1 MLSAW
6 LTGMGSGLTGFAG
19 FLKDVFNAVIGLFY
33 AVPEGGTTAALTD
46 FGLLAAGVFG
56 ATFIFFGLR
65 FLLKLLHLKF

>member
-1 MLSAW
+1 MLTAW
-6 LTGMGSGLTGFAG
+6 LTSMGSGLTGFAS
-19 FLKDVFNAVIGLFY
+19 FLKDVFNAVIGLFW
-33 AVPEGGTTAALTD
+33 AVPEGGTAASLTD

>member
-1 MLSAW
+1 MLGAW
-6 LTGMGSGLTGFAG
+6 LTGMGSGLSGFAA

-33 AVPEGGTTAALTD
+33 AVPDGGTTAALTD

>member
-1 MLSAW
+1 MLTAW
-6 LTGMGSGLTGFAG
+6 LTGMGSGLTGFAS
-19 FLKDVFNAVIGLFY
+19 FLKDVFNAVIGLFW
-33 AVPEGGTTAALTD
+33 AVPDGGTTAALTD

>member
-1 MLSAW
+1 MLGAW
-6 LTGMGSGLTGFAG
+6 LASMGSGLTGFAS

-33 AVPEGGTTAALTD
+33 AVPDGGTAAALTD